1 MVTLKRAAR
10 VVALL
15 LLGFLARCTSSA
27 ELERL
32 AKHAAVGARQVGC
45 SDAVGRLLDAGAAS
59 AADGSV
65 YDGE

>member
-1 MVTLKRAAR
+1 MVTLKRAAW
-10 VVALL
+10 VAVR
-15 LLGFLARCTSSA
+15 LGLGLLARCTSSA

-45 SDAVGRLLDAGAAS
+45 SDEVGRLLDAGAVS

-65 YDGE
+65 HDGE

>member
-1 MVTLKRAAR
+1 MVTLKRVAR
-10 VVALL
+10 VAALL
-15 LLGFLARCTSSA
+15 LLGLLARCTSSA

-59 AADGSV
+59 PGDGGV
-65 YDGE
+65 RDGE